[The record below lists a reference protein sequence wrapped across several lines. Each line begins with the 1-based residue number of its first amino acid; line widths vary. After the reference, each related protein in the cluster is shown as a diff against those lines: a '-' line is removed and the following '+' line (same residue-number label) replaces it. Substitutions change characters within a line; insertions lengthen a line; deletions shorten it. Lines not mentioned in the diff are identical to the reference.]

1 MKKLFLIIGVF
12 AMSAGVVFAQGNDA
26 SIDQTGDDHSATIEQ
41 VGSMNESFVV
51 QTEGTETPDGTVAV
65 ADIYQEGD
73 ANYVN
78 LNQRAFYGFVN
89 SEALIDQVGDD
100 NTVMGVNEGDAWHQ
114 NQTGGLL
121 DVWMKGDRNTLR
133 SLRAEAQK
141 NKNYLT
147 LDIEG
152 SDNDVAA
159 AQEFGDADID
169 ITGDENTVSLW
180 QMAGANFD
188 ETLFNTAD
196 VDVVGD
202 VNTINVSQVSTS
214 NNAVVDIMGDNN
226 SATVTQ
232 TSF

>member
-1 MKKLFLIIGVF
+1 MKKLFLIVGVL

-78 LNQRAFYGFVN
+78 LNQRAFYGSVN

-100 NTVMGVNEGDAWHQ
+100 NTVMGVNEGDAWYQ

-133 SLRAEAQK
+133 SLRTEAQK

-169 ITGDENTVSLW
+169 ITGGENTVSLW